1 MTEETLNEID
11 INGDMTD
18 EERSADE
25 DVDIIENEVISYVGN
40 YSLREYYEKFN
51 SNFIKPHFQ
60 RNNVWS
66 PQTKSKLIESFLASY
81 PVPPVILY
89 KLKGVEQYWII
100 DGLQRISTIKE
111 YFENEFSLIV
121 KNEQYRGKKFKD
133 LSKDA
138 QDKLNNTFL
147 NCIIVREIS
156 PRGDVF
162 LYNLFERLNTGSTA
176 LNAMEVRRA
185 ISYGWLIKNLE
196 ELNKNGSWRKI
207 IGKKDA
213 DNRFLDVELL
223 LRILAIYTNFNTTT
237 KSVDNYTGMKSFLNL
252 FTNENKDKT
261 FGDFNEKFEITCEK
275 IVEQLGEFPFTL
287 NGKKINY
294 ILLDS
299 VMNALLYKQDLSD
312 IKEKFDAYKSSDAF
326 SIYDDKSGT
335 TSKLKVNARMK
346 SAFEAFNE

>member
-1 MTEETLNEID
+1 MVEETLNEID
-11 INGDMTD
+11 INGNMTD
-18 EERSADE
+18 EEKSTDE
-25 DVDIIENEVISYVGN
+25 DVDIIKNEVISYVGN

-60 RNNVWS
+60 RNEVWTV
-66 PQTKSKLIESFLASY
+66 QTKSKLIESFLASY

-111 YFENEFSLIV
+111 YFENEFNLIV

-133 LSKDA
+133 LSQDA
-138 QDKLNNTFL
+138 QNKLNNTFL

-156 PRGDVF
+156 PQGDVF

-185 ISYGWLIKNLE
+185 ISYGPLIKNLE
-196 ELNKNGSWRKI
+196 ELNENNSWRKI
-207 IGKKDA
+207 IGKKEA

-237 KSVDNYTGMKSFLNL
+237 KNVDNYTGMKSFLNL
-252 FTNENKDKT
+252 FTNDNKDKI
-261 FGDFNEKFEITCEK
+261 FEDFNEKFKKTCEK

-299 VMNALLYKQDLSD
+299 VMNALLHKQDLSN
-312 IKEKFDAYKSSDAF
+312 IKEKYDSYKSSNAF

-335 TSKLKVNARMK
+335 TSKVKVNTRMK
-346 SAFEAFNE
+346 NAFEAFNE

>member
-1 MTEETLNEID
+1 MIEEELNELD

-18 EERSADE
+18 EEKSTDE

-60 RNNVWS
+60 RNEVWTI
-66 PQTKSKLIESFLASY
+66 QTKSKLIESFLASY

-89 KLKGVEQYWII
+89 KQKGVEQYWII

-111 YFENEFSLIV
+111 YLENGFGLII

-133 LSKDA
+133 LSTNA

-156 PRGDVF
+156 PKGDVF

-185 ISYGWLIKNLE
+185 ISYGELIKSLE
-196 ELNKNGSWRKI
+196 KLNKNIFWRKI
-207 IGKKDA
+207 IGKEEA

-223 LRILAIYTNFNTTT
+223 LRILAIYINFDTST
-237 KSVDNYTGMKSFLNL
+237 KEVNNYTGMKSFLNL
-252 FTNENKDKT
+252 FTNNNKDRT
-261 FGDFNEKFEITCEK
+261 FEEFNKKFEITCQK
-275 IVEQLGEFPFTL
+275 IVEQLGAFPFTL
-287 NGKKINY
+287 NSKKINY

-312 IKEKFDAYKSSDAF
+312 IKQRYYNYKNSVSF
-326 SIYDDKSGT
+326 KIYDDKSGT
-335 TSKLKVNARMK
+335 TSKVKVNARMK
-346 SAFEAFNE
+346 SAFEAFND